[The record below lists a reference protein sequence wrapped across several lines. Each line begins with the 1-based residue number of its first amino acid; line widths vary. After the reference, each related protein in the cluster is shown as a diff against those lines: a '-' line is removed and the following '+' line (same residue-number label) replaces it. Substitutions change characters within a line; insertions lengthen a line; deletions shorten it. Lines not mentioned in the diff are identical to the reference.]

1 MNNHFS
7 FLRYCLLLRKYLKE
21 NSKSFILILIAGFGI
36 IFLVY
41 GIMIVSSFH
50 SSFPEGSRKIVFT
63 AGLLFGGTLFS
74 ASFYSFFSTQAKGIQ
89 YLLLPATNGEK
100 LLIGFFFTQ
109 IVYLSIYLL
118 GFMGIDFLL
127 CNIYNKFVAIPDWV
141 PEWELQYFKAKYIYA
156 SDTLLLKEMIVIYF
170 ILTSIAHFGSL
181 SFTKNA
187 YVKTSIIFIVLL
199 VGVIYINNKMLEMI
213 IPEKIM
219 PHGKY
224 FQDSFRIGPTKTPT
238 GIIALPESWQTTVI
252 WFIPIFLYISFWTA
266 SYFKLKEKQV

>member
-7 FLRYCLLLRKYLKE
+7 FSRYFLLLRKFIKE
-21 NSKSFILILIAGFGI
+21 NSKSYILILIAGIGI

-41 GIMIVSSFH
+41 GLMIVSNFH
-50 SSFPEGSRKIVFT
+50 NMFPDGSRKLLFT

-74 ASFYSFFSTQAKGIQ
+74 ASFYGFFSTQAKGIQ

-100 LLIGFFFTQ
+100 LLIGFLFTQ
-109 IVYLSIYLL
+109 IVYLSIFLL
-118 GFMGIDFLL
+118 GFMGIDYLL
-127 CNIYNKFVAIPDWV
+127 CNIYNKFVAIPEWV
-141 PEWELQYFKAKYIYA
+141 TEWQLQYYKAQYIYA

-187 YVKTSIIFIVLL
+187 FVKTSIIFIILL
-199 VGVIYINNKMLEMI
+199 AGVIYINNKMLIMI
-213 IPEKIM
+213 IPEEIM

-224 FQDSFRIGPTKTPT
+224 FQDSFRIGPTKMPT
-238 GIIALPESWQTTVI
+238 GIIALPERWQAIVTWVI
-252 WFIPIFLYISFWTA
+252 PTFLFISFWTA